1 MFLSQMA
8 HISLPHRPH
17 SPTWTPP
24 ASPNVIYRKPKR
36 KRFAEKE
43 KEKEKEKQELKKAP
57 KMPSIVT
64 LERRYRQELLAKG
77 YNTLSSY
84 LADLELY
91 SKTGESE
98 VKDSTFFP
106 SVTKVVKKKLKLAI
120 VAKPPEPKSFHQ
132 ELFAQFLRDVYIHLA
147 FVL

>member
-1 MFLSQMA
+1 MA

-36 KRFAEKE
+36 KQSAEKE

-57 KMPSIVT
+57 KMPSIIT

-77 YNTLSSY
+77 FDTLSSY

-91 SKTGESE
+91 SKTGDNE

-106 SVTKVVKKKLKLAI
+106 SLTKVVNKKLKLTSA
-120 VAKPPEPKSFHQ
+120 AKPPKPKPFQQ
-132 ELFAQFLRDVYIHLA
+132 ELFAQFLRDVQIHLA